1 MMLWKNVNLSSS
13 AGFAITEN
21 YTLENASSYLFSSF
35 AALIAAILF
44 VSGVGQW

>member
-1 MMLWKNVNLSSS
+1 MMLCKNVNLSSS

-21 YTLENASSYLFSSF
+21 YTLGNASYLFSSF

-44 VSGVGQW
+44 ISGVGQW